1 VSGVQDDILDTR
13 ITPDQQAVV
22 DRFLLDA
29 VNDYK
34 YDRIDLTLKK
44 GANIDA
50 RDDKG
55 LTPLMRA
62 INLGDIYGVKFILAR
77 GPDLFVRDKYNRN
90 AFDLLPYVQDSN
102 TRNQMTDAML
112 SALPDGKR
120 GYLSK
125 TFGQEAQVPQK
136 PAETPPDTGSDAG
149 NAASRRK
156 TFNP

>member
-1 VSGVQDDILDTR
+1 MSGVQDDIPDTR
-13 ITPDQQAVV
+13 ISPDQQAVV

-62 INLGDIYGVKFILAR
+62 INLGDIYGVKFLLAR
-77 GPDLFVRDKYNRN
+77 GPDLFVRDKYSRT
-90 AFDLLPYVQDSN
+90 AFDLLPYVQDNN

-120 GYLSK
+120 GMLS
-125 TFGQEAQVPQK
+125 QALQQQQ
-136 PAETPPDTGSDAG
+136 PAETPPAPVKPQGTTAG
-149 NAASRRK
+149 RK

>member
-1 VSGVQDDILDTR
+1 MSGVQDDIPDTR
-13 ITPDQQAVV
+13 ISPDQQAVV

-34 YDRIDLTLKK
+34 YDRIVLTLQK

-62 INLGDIYGVKFILAR
+62 INLGDIYGVKFLLAR
-77 GPDLFVRDKYNRN
+77 GPDLFVRDKYNRT
-90 AFDLLPYVQDSN
+90 AFDLLPYVQDN
-102 TRNQMTDAML
+102 NARNQMTDAML
-112 SALPDGKR
+112 AALPDGKR
-120 GYLSK
+120 GMLSPAL
-125 TFGQEAQVPQK
+125 QQQK
-136 PAETPPDTGSDAG
+136 PAEPPPAAG
-149 NAASRRK
+149 NAASGRRK